1 MAESLVNAIWRGW
14 RHPRRAMAAQVATGL
29 TERRALFHLTL
40 ACTLFFLASV
50 PAGLRRA
57 ETLDIADPV
66 AGVLSAHVF
75 GYLALGP
82 LLAYGLAAL
91 IHIGGRG
98 FGARGGFL
106 GARSAFFWTL
116 LLVAP
121 LALGLALAGMVLE
134 RTVPSLMPVAVW
146 LSRGIALFGVWLL
159 AASLAE
165 AEGFVSTR
173 KVLLVIV
180 AALGLVLLTIDL
192 LIGDG
197 T

>member
-1 MAESLVNAIWRGW
+1 
-14 RHPRRAMAAQVATGL
+14 
-29 TERRALFHLTL
+29 
-40 ACTLFFLASV
+40 
-50 PAGLRRA
+50 
-57 ETLDIADPV
+57 
-66 AGVLSAHVF
+66 
-75 GYLALGP
+75 
-82 LLAYGLAAL
+82 
-91 IHIGGRG
+91 
-98 FGARGGFL
+98 
-106 GARSAFFWTL
+106 
-116 LLVAP
+116 
-121 LALGLALAGMVLE
+121 MVLE